1 MPGEKII
8 RMSTTTVFFSW
19 QSDRPTREGRNLIEA
34 ALDAAVHRIS
44 QDLQVD
50 EPSRPQLQVD
60 SDTRDVPGSPPIFD
74 TIRQKIERAAVFVP
88 DLTFVSQRPT
98 GEPAPN
104 PNVLIEYGYALKC
117 LTYHR
122 IIGVMNKAYGQPSRA
137 SLPFDLADHRFPI
150 TYDLPEDA
158 SNEARKCERDRLA
171 KVLESAVRKVLDS
184 EEYKS
189 SLPKPP
195 VVPPVK
201 YREPLQGRARFRPQ
215 GEPIGFSNDP
225 VSRMTGKPDW
235 PVTLADGP
243 AIWLRV
249 MPQRPTETALKI
261 SELQRVAPALG
272 PMPLLGAYSNILSV
286 RGGDG
291 AGLCMPLGDGPS
303 PGIVFLF
310 TDGEI
315 WMIDT
320 YPLAALPKLISLDE
334 SKFARSL
341 QESGAFLNDRL
352 GIPGP
357 YRWVA
362 GLEGVKGRSLA
373 VSNNRFGGT
382 RGPCTVDPIEE
393 EGTFEA
399 GEDPAAVLEPFF
411 EKVFESCGVV
421 RPHMRPPP
429 TR

>member
-8 RMSTTTVFFSW
+8 RMSATTVFFSW
-19 QSDRPTREGRNLIEA
+19 QSDRPTREGRNLIAA
-34 ALDAAVHRIS
+34 ALDAAVQRIS

-50 EPSRPQLQVD
+50 EPSRPQLRVD
-60 SDTRDVPGSPPIFD
+60 RDTRDVPGSPPIFD

-88 DLTFVSQRPT
+88 DLTFVSQRPN
-98 GEPAPN
+98 GEPSPN

-122 IIGVMNKAYGQPSRA
+122 IIGVMNKAYGEPSRA
-137 SLPFDLADHRFPI
+137 SLPFDLAHHRFPI
-150 TYDLPEDA
+150 IYDVPEHA
-158 SNEARKCERDRLA
+158 SDDSRKRERDRLA
-171 KVLESAVRKVLDS
+171 KVLEAAIRDVLDS

-195 VVPPVK
+195 AAPPVT

-215 GEPIGFSNDP
+215 DAPIGFSNDP

-243 AIWLRV
+243 AMWLRV
-249 MPQRPTETALKI
+249 MPLKPTETALKI

-272 PMPLLGAYSNILSV
+272 SMPLLGAYSNILSV

-315 WMIDT
+315 WTIDT

-352 GIPGP
+352 GIRGP

-362 GLEGVKGRSLA
+362 GLEGVKGRSLPL
-373 VSNNRFGGT
+373 SNNLLAGA
-382 RGPCTVDPIEE
+382 RGPCAVDPIEE
-393 EGTFEA
+393 DGSFIIDQ
-399 GEDPAAVLEPFF
+399 DPAAVLEPFF
-411 EKVFESCGVV
+411 EKVFESCGVA
-421 RPHMRPPP
+421 RPRRAPP
-429 TR
+429 T